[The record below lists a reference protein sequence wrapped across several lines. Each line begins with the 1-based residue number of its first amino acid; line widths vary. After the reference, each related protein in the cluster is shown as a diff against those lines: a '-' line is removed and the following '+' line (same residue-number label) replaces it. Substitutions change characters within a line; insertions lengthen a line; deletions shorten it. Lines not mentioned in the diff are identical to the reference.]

1 MTKKFHIHV
10 SKGPKFDF
18 FISFL
23 VECNENGDIIIL
35 GLSERSEIKLIDVR
49 DDNGTL
55 SVQNCSIKAN
65 RYGHAIIN
73 SSCTDLQIKVS
84 IFFFPT

>member
-1 MTKKFHIHV
+1 MFKKDQTFV
-10 SKGPKFDF
+10 F

-35 GLSERSEIKLIDVR
+35 GLSERSEIKILDILG
-49 DDNGTL
+49 DNGTL
-55 SVQNCSIKAN
+55 SVPNCSIKAN

-73 SSCTDLQIKVS
+73 SNCTDLQIKVS
-84 IFFFPT
+84 SFFFPT